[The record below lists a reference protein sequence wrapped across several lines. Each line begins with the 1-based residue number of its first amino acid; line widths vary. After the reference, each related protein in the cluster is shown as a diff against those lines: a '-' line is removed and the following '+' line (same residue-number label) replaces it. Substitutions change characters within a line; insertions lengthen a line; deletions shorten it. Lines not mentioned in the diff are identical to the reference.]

1 MSSTWYFIGFGSR
14 VKVLSN
20 GNFVANLRHNERRRR
35 KLLIMLPSP
44 GLGDAALDD
53 WSLSC
58 ILAGPMLVVRSFVES
73 GHDNGQFYIE
83 LIKSIYVWTY
93 KEEFIAN

>member
-44 GLGDAALDD
+44 GLGDAAVVALDD

-58 ILAGPMLVVRSFVES
+58 ILAGSMLVECSFVR
-73 GHDNGQFYIE
+73 
-83 LIKSIYVWTY
+83 
-93 KEEFIAN
+93 